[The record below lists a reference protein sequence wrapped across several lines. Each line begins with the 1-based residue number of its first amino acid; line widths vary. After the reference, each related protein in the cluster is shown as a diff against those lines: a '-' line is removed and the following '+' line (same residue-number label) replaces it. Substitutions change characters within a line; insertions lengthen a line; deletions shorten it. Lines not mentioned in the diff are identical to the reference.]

1 MERDARIFVAG
12 HKGLVGGAVVRRL
25 AAGGFENLVLRDHGA
40 LDLADPAA
48 VEAFFADTA
57 IDYVFLCAAKVGG
70 ILANKTYPADFIREN
85 LRIQTNVID
94 GAWRHGVRKLL
105 FPASSCVYPVDAHQP
120 IAESA
125 YLTGPLEPNVAAYGF
140 AKIAGIET
148 CRAYR
153 RQHGFEA
160 IACVPCN
167 LYGPGDNF
175 DPEGSHALA
184 GMMLKLHAA
193 KLRGDERVTLWG
205 SGAPTREFL
214 HCDDLAEALIF
225 LMTRYDSDEIINVG
239 AGSEVRIRD
248 LAERVREAVGFEGRL
263 EWDSSKP
270 DGAPRKLFDVTR
282 LSALG
287 WRAGRDLGAGIRET
301 YAWYLSQRARGL

>member
-1 MERDARIFVAG
+1 MEKDAKIFVAG
-12 HKGLVGGAVVRRL
+12 HRGLVGGAVVRRL
-25 AAGGFENLVLRDHGA
+25 TAGGFENLVLRDHA
-40 LDLADPAA
+40 SLDLTDTAA
-48 VEAFFADTA
+48 VEAFFEGAGV
-57 IDYVFLCAAKVGG
+57 DYVFLCAAKVGG
-70 ILANKTYPADFIREN
+70 ILANKTRPADFIREN

-94 GAWRHGVRKLL
+94 AAWRHGVRKLL
-105 FPASSCVYPVDAHQP
+105 FPASSCVYPVDARQP
-120 IAESA
+120 TAESC

-160 IACVPCN
+160 ITCVPCN

-193 KLRGDERVTLWG
+193 KVRGEDRVTLWG

-214 HCDDLAEALIF
+214 HCDDLADALVF
-225 LMTRYDSDEIINVG
+225 LMARYDSDEIINVG
-239 AGSEVRIRD
+239 AGRDVRIRD
-248 LAERVREAVGFEGRL
+248 LAEMVRAAVGFEGRL
-263 EWDSSKP
+263 EWDTDKP

-301 YAWYLSQRARGL
+301 YAWYLANCAKV